1 MVKQEPVLQVLLKG
15 GRADEHRISID
26 SLTDLLKKVQ
36 LCVKRVGLALV
47 GKSSEAKPGRIKG
60 DVEAACSL
68 EVVALNQGSF
78 SVALAL
84 PPDQEPEPTLFGIK
98 EPLGQ
103 EAVAK
108 FVEGVDLLGQ
118 ETPKLV
124 NEFDYGVL
132 ASLRDAAKILNRG
145 YTSVEFLRPR
155 NGRPPARA
163 VLNAQ
168 VARRVKE
175 NISGPIKSSVV
186 VKGTLREVDLEK
198 QSCRIYPSPGEKYI
212 QCAFEELFLP
222 IMKELLDSYV
232 SASGEATHRE
242 TDGRIR
248 ELRIEDIERLDL
260 EALPLFPPVDTKPKT
275 GRELLQALRAN
286 GLVGIWKDR
295 DDIEDSSTFARKLR
309 KRAQTRT
316 KE

>member
-1 MVKQEPVLQVLLKG
+1 MSKQEPVLQILLKG

-36 LCVKRVGLALV
+36 LCVKRVGLSLV
-47 GKSSEAKPGRIKG
+47 GKSAEAKPGRIKG

-68 EVVALNQGSF
+68 EVVAINPGSF
-78 SVALAL
+78 GVALAL
-84 PPDQEPEPTLFGIK
+84 SPDQEPETTLFGTK

-108 FVEGVDLLGQ
+108 FVEGVALLGQ

-132 ASLRDAAKILNRG
+132 ASLRDAAKVLNRG
-145 YTSVEFLRPR
+145 YTSVEFLSQRRGRRP
-155 NGRPPARA
+155 AKA
-163 VLNAQ
+163 VLDAR
-168 VARRVKE
+168 VARRVE
-175 NISGPIKSSVV
+175 DNISGPIKSAVV

-198 QSCRIYPSPGEKYI
+198 QSCRIYPSAGGKYI

-222 IMKELLDSYV
+222 LMKELLDSYV

-242 TDGRIR
+242 ADGRIR
-248 ELRIEDIERLDL
+248 ELRIKDIERLDL
-260 EALPLFPPVDTKPKT
+260 EALPLFPQVDAKPKT
-275 GRELLQALRAN
+275 GRELLRALRAS

-295 DDIEDSSTFARKLR
+295 DAIGDSSTFARKLR

-316 KE
+316 EE